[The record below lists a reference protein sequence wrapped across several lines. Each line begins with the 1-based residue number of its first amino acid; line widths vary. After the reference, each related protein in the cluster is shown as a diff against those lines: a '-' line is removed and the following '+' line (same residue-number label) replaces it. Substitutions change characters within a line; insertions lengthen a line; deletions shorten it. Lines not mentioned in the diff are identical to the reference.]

1 MTTQKRKIPEISP
14 TSATVSGQ
22 DPPAAKAE
30 SVEMSNGNV
39 SADGHSP
46 TVAACP
52 NATESAAPDTVP
64 DAVPITVPGANANEP
79 VDDLPREEPQSDT
92 GEPASTALPSTPV
105 EIADQDGAA
114 EPAAPAA
121 PGPSTALAVL
131 SVLTERISA
140 LEEAF
145 ALQQQAIAD
154 VGASVTDDLADIA
167 DSIALEVERVTTD
180 ELVDAKRNLS
190 LAAHS
195 MAHLALGITES
206 AENVTGD
213 LGSDSITALLHSFR
227 AEVDNVLL
235 QLGYAPL
242 DTRVGERFDPNRHR
256 SLRRI
261 PTDDISLDRLI
272 ASVIRDGYRSE
283 NTKRILVYSDVEVH
297 RHQS

>member
-1 MTTQKRKIPEISP
+1 MTTQKRKIPEMSPSSAAVAVEEAPAPKAENVETSNGDISVDEHSP
-14 TSATVSGQ
+14 VVAADPEVTEST
-22 DPPAAKAE
+22 PPATAPDTKADE
-30 SVEMSNGNV
+30 PAEDAPQEEPPSGTGEPDAPTATTTTVETEDR
-39 SADGHSP
+39 SAQ
-46 TVAACP
+46 VA
-52 NATESAAPDTVP
+52 ESAA
-64 DAVPITVPGANANEP
+64 
-79 VDDLPREEPQSDT
+79 Q
-92 GEPASTALPSTPV
+92 ASLTAL
-105 EIADQDGAA
+105 
-114 EPAAPAA
+114 
-121 PGPSTALAVL
+121 TAL
-131 SVLTERISA
+131 TGRISA

-145 ALQQQAIAD
+145 ARQQQAIAD
-154 VGASVTDDLADIA
+154 VGASVTDDIA
-167 DSIALEVERVTTD
+167 GSIALEVERVTTD

-195 MAHLALGITES
+195 MAHLALGIIES

-213 LGSDSITALLHSFR
+213 LGPDSITALLHSFR

-261 PTDDISLDRLI
+261 PTDDMSLDRLI
-272 ASVIRDGYRSE
+272 ARVIRDGYRSE

>member
-1 MTTQKRKIPEISP
+1 MTTQKRKIPEMSPSSAAVAVEEAPAPKAENVETSNGDISVDEHSP
-14 TSATVSGQ
+14 VVAADPEVTEST
-22 DPPAAKAE
+22 PPATAPDTKADE
-30 SVEMSNGNV
+30 PAEDAPQEEPPSGTGEPDAPTATTTTVETEDR
-39 SADGHSP
+39 SAQ
-46 TVAACP
+46 VA
-52 NATESAAPDTVP
+52 ESAA
-64 DAVPITVPGANANEP
+64 
-79 VDDLPREEPQSDT
+79 Q
-92 GEPASTALPSTPV
+92 ASLTAL
-105 EIADQDGAA
+105 
-114 EPAAPAA
+114 
-121 PGPSTALAVL
+121 TAL
-131 SVLTERISA
+131 TGRISA

-145 ALQQQAIAD
+145 ARQQQAIAD
-154 VGASVTDDLADIA
+154 VGASVTDDIA
-167 DSIALEVERVTTD
+167 GSIALEVERVTTD

-206 AENVTGD
+206 AENVNGE
-213 LGSDSITALLHSFR
+213 LGPDSITALLRSFR

-261 PTDDISLDRLI
+261 PTDDMSLDRLI
-272 ASVIRDGYRSE
+272 ARVIRDGYRSE

>member
-1 MTTQKRKIPEISP
+1 MTTQKRKIPEMSPSSAAVAVEEAPAPKAENVETSNADISADEHSP
-14 TSATVSGQ
+14 VVAADPEVTEST
-22 DPPAAKAE
+22 PPATAPDTKADE
-30 SVEMSNGNV
+30 PAEDAPQEEPPSGTGEPDAPTATTTTVETEDR
-39 SADGHSP
+39 SAQ
-46 TVAACP
+46 VA
-52 NATESAAPDTVP
+52 ESAA
-64 DAVPITVPGANANEP
+64 
-79 VDDLPREEPQSDT
+79 Q
-92 GEPASTALPSTPV
+92 ASLTAL
-105 EIADQDGAA
+105 
-114 EPAAPAA
+114 
-121 PGPSTALAVL
+121 TAL
-131 SVLTERISA
+131 TGRISA

-145 ALQQQAIAD
+145 ARQQQAIAD

-167 DSIALEVERVTTD
+167 GSIALEVERVTTD

-195 MAHLALGITES
+195 MAHLALGITE
-206 AENVTGD
+206 AADNVTGE
-213 LGSDSITALLHSFR
+213 LGPDSITALLHSFR

-261 PTDDISLDRLI
+261 PTDDMSLDRLI
-272 ASVIRDGYRSE
+272 ARVIRDGYRSE